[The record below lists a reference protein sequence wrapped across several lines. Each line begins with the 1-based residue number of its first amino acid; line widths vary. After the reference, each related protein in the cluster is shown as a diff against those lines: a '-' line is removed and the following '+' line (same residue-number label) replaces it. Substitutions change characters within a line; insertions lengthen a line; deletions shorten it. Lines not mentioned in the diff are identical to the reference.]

1 MSQAPP
7 TSTSS
12 PSALERAPADRAEP
26 DVDPT
31 AGVDVERAI
40 DAGDSIAAPVAAAP
54 SAIPRVT
61 QRGGDI
67 PREDVAADAARLGVE
82 PVVAHLLRARGIT
95 DPDAQA
101 RVLEPSLSQLRPP
114 SAMAGFSAALELL
127 HDAIARGRRIGV
139 FGDYDVDGVTTAT
152 ILATYLEALGAEVVV
167 RVAHR
172 DRGYGFGVAD
182 AEAFAE
188 AGARLVVTGD
198 CGTSDVEAL
207 SWLAERGIPSVV
219 IDHHQ
224 VPQVMPPA
232 DALINPHQPGC
243 GFQFKGM
250 CSAGVAFYLCAGL
263 RSRLARER
271 ATLPDPRAWL
281 DLVAL
286 ATVCDMMPLVE
297 ENRVLVRQGL
307 RHLHRRGRPGL
318 RALLA
323 VAGVSADER
332 VDETHLGFRLGPR
345 INAPGRLGPAEP
357 ALELLRARSDAEAGP
372 LAERLETLNATRKRH
387 SERTAAEAMALVA
400 ADGKARSRAA
410 IVVAHTG
417 WLSGIVGIAA
427 ANLSEHYRLPA
438 LVLAIDPRG
447 DVARGSVRSHG
458 GIDVRA
464 ALAEC
469 ADLLERFG
477 GHREAA
483 GVTVATSRID
493 ELREAFASACA
504 AQARSA
510 SIEDVEVVDATVPL
524 RRLDL
529 PLVDAIARLSPYG
542 VGFDA
547 PRLCVR
553 EATVHSVR
561 VLKER
566 HLSVVLQQDGTQR
579 TGIAFSQAHHAL
591 RPGERVGC
599 IFAPVADRFRGET
612 RLRLH
617 VQRLWRE

>member
-1 MSQAPP
+1 MSGAEP
-7 TSTSS
+7 TAFET
-12 PSALERAPADRAEP
+12 RAPAPVGPANAEV

-31 AGVDVERAI
+31 AGIDVERALE
-40 DAGDSIAAPVAAAP
+40 AGDSIAAPVPAAAAAVP
-54 SAIPRVT
+54 TIA

-67 PREDVAADAARLGVE
+67 PREAVAADAGRLGVE
-82 PVVAHLLRARGIT
+82 PVVAHLLRARGIVEH
-95 DPDAQA
+95 DAQA
-101 RVLEPSLSQLRPP
+101 RVLEPSLSQLRSPEN
-114 SAMAGFSAALELL
+114 MAGFPAALELL
-127 HDAIARGRRIGV
+127 HDAIAAGRRIGV

-152 ILATYLEALGAEVVV
+152 ILTTYLEALGAEVVV

-182 AEAFAE
+182 AEAFAQ
-188 AGARLVVTGD
+188 AGAKLVLTGD
-198 CGTSDVEAL
+198 CGTSDIEAL
-207 SWLAERGIPSVV
+207 AWLKERGIPSVV

-224 VPQVMPPA
+224 VPEVMPPA

-243 GFQFKGM
+243 GFAFKGM

-271 ATLPDPRAWL
+271 TSVPDPRAWL

-307 RHLHRRGRPGL
+307 RHLHRRSRPGL
-318 RALLA
+318 RALLSA
-323 VAGVSADER
+323 AGVSADEP
-332 VDETHLGFRLGPR
+332 VDETHLGFKLGPR

-387 SERTAAEAMALVA
+387 SERTAAEAMAICA
-400 ADGKARSRAA
+400 ADPRTESRAA
-410 IVVAHTG
+410 VVVAHTG

-427 ANLSEHYRLPA
+427 AGLSEHYRRPA
-438 LVLAIDPRG
+438 LVLAIDPSG
-447 DVARGSVRSHG
+447 EVARGSVRSFG
-458 GIDVRA
+458 GVDVRA

-469 ADLLERFG
+469 SDLLERFG

-483 GVTVATSRID
+483 GVTVAVARID
-493 ELREAFASACA
+493 ELREAFASACE

-510 SIEDVEVVDATVPL
+510 ARADVEIVDATLPL

-529 PLVDAIARLSPYG
+529 GLVDAIARLSPYG

-553 EATVHSVR
+553 GATVHTAR

-566 HLSVVLQQDGTQR
+566 HLSVVLEQDGSQR
-579 TGIAFSQAHHAL
+579 TGIAFSQAFHAL
-591 RPGERVGC
+591 KAGEKVGC
-599 IFAPVADRFRGET
+599 IFAPVADRWRGET

-617 VQRLWRE
+617 VQRIWRE